1 MTCFSNP
8 IEIVSQSKI
17 LILTRKSC
25 VNVVPDCPVDM
36 ALLLDSSYNIG
47 QRRYNLQKNFVSKLV
62 AMLKVGTPGPHV
74 GVVQTRWS
82 VQILVVCH
90 SCLAIFSF
98 SASIISCLSF
108 QWDTSNWILLVKLYN
123 SQRSDFCHQR
133 DPIHWGQYQYRS
145 ITSLSVHI
153 SNE

>member
-74 GVVQTRWS
+74 GVVQTR
-82 VQILVVCH
+82 
-90 SCLAIFSF
+90 
-98 SASIISCLSF
+98 
-108 QWDTSNWILLVKLYN
+108 
-123 SQRSDFCHQR
+123 
-133 DPIHWGQYQYRS
+133 
-145 ITSLSVHI
+145 
-153 SNE
+153 